1 MEHLNAIN
9 IEKIIILIRINII
22 LFNCLIV
29 LINNYI
35 YLIYNYIYFIKNKY
49 LSLIQIN
56 KYI

>member
-9 IEKIIILIRINII
+9 IEKIIILIRV
-22 LFNCLIV
+22 FNCLIV